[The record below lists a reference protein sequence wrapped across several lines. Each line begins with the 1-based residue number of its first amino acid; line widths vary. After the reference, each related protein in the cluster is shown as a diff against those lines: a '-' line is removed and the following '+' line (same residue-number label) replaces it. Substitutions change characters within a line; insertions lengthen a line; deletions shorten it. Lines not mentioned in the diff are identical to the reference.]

1 MEQEEIIVKEEL
13 DLENEESPEAIE
25 VSPMDFVACEIT
37 GDQENEVETDLKNNE
52 SLEAE
57 AEAPSIALP
66 LPDYLAQSGKKL
78 MI

>member
-37 GDQENEVETDLKNNE
+37 GDQENEVETNLKNNE
-52 SLEAE
+52 SLE